1 MENNEAINRHLKNDG
16 DLLHNECIVYR
27 HIRCDKN
34 EPFYIGIGR
43 NVKRAYNKTRRSNLW
58 KSIVAKTDYEVEI
71 LFENVSWEFA
81 KEKEIEFIKLY
92 GRRDLN
98 KGTLVNFT
106 DGGDGSLGRTVSKK
120 TREKIRLGNKNKIV
134 KQETKE
140 KIRASNKGKKLSEE
154 HKTKLSEAHKG
165 KTFSKKY
172 KMKMSQIK
180 KGTKLSEETKRK
192 ISIANSGKNNFF
204 YGKKL
209 SKDHTKKI
217 AEALY
222 KKVLYIPTNKEYKSL
237 KHACEELKL
246 VYNTEYNRIRRNSKK
261 NQFKYI

>member
-1 MENNEAINRHLKNDG
+1 MENNEAINRHLKNGG

-81 KEKEIEFIKLY
+81 KEKEIEFIELY

-106 DGGDGSLGRTVSKK
+106 DGGDGSLGLFR
-120 TREKIRLGNKNKIV
+120 
-134 KQETKE
+134 
-140 KIRASNKGKKLSEE
+140 
-154 HKTKLSEAHKG
+154 
-165 KTFSKKY
+165 
-172 KMKMSQIK
+172 
-180 KGTKLSEETKRK
+180 SEETKRK
-192 ISIANSGKNNFF
+192 IS
-204 YGKKL
+204 
-209 SKDHTKKI
+209 
-217 AEALY
+217 
-222 KKVLYIPTNKEYKSL
+222 KSL
-237 KHACEELKL
+237 KGINRSEETIQKIKDSQKGRVFSKEHKLKL
-246 VYNTEYNRIRRNSKK
+246 SE
-261 NQFKYI
+261 